1 MTVTQ
6 TPPPTGSFTQS
17 QGSYNPPPG
26 ATPPPRQKSG
36 SGCLKAL
43 AIGCSVI
50 ILLGAA
56 ATIALFVF
64 VFSVIKRT
72 DVYREAYHRA
82 STNPRVI
89 AALGA
94 PIEKGWW
101 VFGSVHIE
109 NDSGNADFN
118 FPISGPKAK
127 ARVHV
132 AASFNGNSWT
142 YSELVVKP
150 DNGGDIDILRP

>member
-6 TPPPTGSFTQS
+6 TPPPPTGTYTP

-26 ATPPPRQKSG
+26 AAPVQQKSG
-36 SGCLKAL
+36 SGCWKAL

-50 ILLGAA
+50 IVLGAA
-56 ATIALFVF
+56 AMISLFIF

-82 STNPRVI
+82 ASDPRVI
-89 AALGA
+89 AALGT

-101 VFGSVHIE
+101 VFGSVNID
-109 NDSGNADFN
+109 NDSGNANFT
-118 FPISGPKAK
+118 FPISGPKEK
-127 ARVHV
+127 ARVH
-132 AASFNGNSWT
+132 AIASFNGNWT
-142 YSELVVKP
+142 YTELVVKP
-150 DNGGDIDILRP
+150 DNGGDIDVLRP